1 MSSSP
6 DVIKPAR
13 PFSAWEL
20 GLALRYL
27 RAKRKEGGIALIA
40 IISFVGIALAVFAL
54 IAVMSIMNGFRQEL
68 LSRIIGVNGH
78 VYVQGRPIGP
88 DQDRDALLRRLRA
101 VPGVANVHPMTQDQS
116 VLIGPG
122 GQVSFAL
129 VRGVTREALADTPLV
144 ADNIRGGSLNSFGRG
159 EYGGEDLALGS
170 LLAATVGV
178 NAGDPVTVLAP
189 TGAATAFGSAPRQK
203 TYTAAATFN
212 VGQTQADAAFVYMPL
227 EQAQLFFGK
236 EELWDEVVVNL
247 KDSDALDQV
256 KAEISQVAGAGAL
269 VTDWRDR
276 NKDFFDALMIERNMM
291 RIVMSILVLIAALNI
306 ISGLVMLVKNKG
318 RDVAVLRTMGASQ
331 GAILRVFLTVGVMIG
346 ATGTALGLVLGALF
360 VTYVGPIQRFV
371 DAVFNTQVFNPQVY
385 FLSTIPAKIDPREV
399 LFVAAWSLFASVLAT
414 LLPALRASRIDPV
427 EALRYE

>member
-1 MSSSP
+1 VSP
-6 DVIKPAR
+6 DTLKPAA
-13 PFSAWEL
+13 PFSAWEV

-40 IISFVGIALAVFAL
+40 IISFVGIMLAVFAL
-54 IAVMSIMNGFRQEL
+54 IAVMSIMNGFRAEL

-78 VYVQGRPIGP
+78 LYVQGAPIGP
-88 DQDRDALLRRLRA
+88 DQDRSALLRRLAA
-101 VPGVANVHPMTQDQS
+101 VPGVRDVHPMTQDQS

-129 VRGVTREALADTPLV
+129 VRGVTREALADMPLV
-144 ADNIRGGSLNSFGRG
+144 SENVRAGSLRTFGSG
-159 EYGGEDLALGS
+159 EFGGDEIALGS

-203 TYTAAATFN
+203 TYIAGATFN
-212 VGQTQADAAFVYMPL
+212 VGQTTADSAFVYMPL

-236 EELWDEVVVNL
+236 EGLWDEVVVNL
-247 KDSDALDQV
+247 DDSDALDDV
-256 KAEISQVAGAGAL
+256 KAEIVRAAGPGAF

-276 NKDFFDALMIERNMM
+276 NRDFFDALQIERTMM

-331 GAILRVFLTVGVMIG
+331 GAVLRVFLMVGVMIG
-346 ATGTALGLVLGALF
+346 AAGTAAGLVLGALF
-360 VTYVGPIQRFV
+360 VTYIGPIQRFV
-371 DAVFNTQVFNPQVY
+371 DYVFNTRVFNPQVY
-385 FLSTIPAKIDPREV
+385 FLSTIPAKIDPAEV
-399 LFVAAWSLFASVLAT
+399 VFVALWSLFAACLAT
-414 LLPALRASRIDPV
+414 FLPALRASRIDPV

>member
-1 MSSSP
+1 MTP
-6 DVIKPAR
+6 VDVKPAKA
-13 PFSAWEL
+13 FSAWEF

-54 IAVMSIMNGFRQEL
+54 IAVMSIMNGFRSEL
-68 LSRIIGVNGH
+68 TSRIIGVNGH
-78 VYVQGRPIGP
+78 IYVQGAPIGP
-88 DQDRDALLRRLRA
+88 DADRDGLLRRLTA
-101 VPGVANVHPMTQDQS
+101 VPGVRSAHPMTQDQS

-129 VRGVTREALADTPLV
+129 VRGLTPEALKATRLV
-144 ADNIRGGSLNSFGRG
+144 AENVRAGSLAAFGQG
-159 EYGGEDLALGS
+159 EFGGEEIALGS
-170 LLAATVGV
+170 LLAATVNV

-203 TYTAAATFN
+203 TYTAGATFN

-236 EELWDEVVVNL
+236 EGLWDEVVIEIE
-247 KDSDALDQV
+247 DSDALDQIKPAIV
-256 KAEISQVAGAGAL
+256 EAAGRGAL

-276 NKDFFDALMIERNMM
+276 NRDFFDALVIERNMM
-291 RIVMSILVLIAALNI
+291 RIVMSILVLIAAMNI
-306 ISGLVMLVKNKG
+306 VSGLVMLVKNKG
-318 RDVAVLRTMGASQ
+318 RDVAVLRTMGASR
-331 GAILRVFLTVGVMIG
+331 GAVLRVFLMVGVMIG
-346 ATGTALGLVLGALF
+346 AAGTALGLVLGALF
-360 VTYVGPIQRFV
+360 VTYIGPIQRFV
-371 DAVFNTQVFNPQVY
+371 DAVFNTSVFNPQVY
-385 FLSTIPAKIDPREV
+385 FLSTIPAKIDPSEV
-399 LFVAAWSLFASVLAT
+399 VFVALWSLFAACAAT